1 MLVAGAGE
9 TAADVSAAEETDDD
23 EACEDESTGAD
34 AGAG

>member
-9 TAADVSAAEETDDD
+9 TDADGSAADETDDD
-23 EACEDESTGAD
+23 EARDESTGAD